1 MGSRGRRIAR
11 VCGRT
16 SVALASIAVLAVTA
30 YARNIHEQVQQA
42 VNTTPV
48 LAQVA
53 TETNAPPKDDGATDI
68 LLVGD
73 DRRTDLNGNPLPASI
88 LRQLRTEA
96 NDGLS
101 TDTLILLRIPKD
113 GGRSTAVSIPRD
125 TEVPIPGFRTDKINA
140 AYGAV
145 KYLTAQ
151 RLRAGGEHDDG
162 AVERESDAAG
172 RQALV
177 ESVQNLTGLRVD
189 HYAEVSLYG
198 FYLLSKAIG
207 GVPVCLLHA
216 TSDPNSGADFRAGP
230 QTVSGSNALSF
241 VRQRDNLPHGDLDRI
256 VRQQVFLASA
266 AKEVLSAG
274 TLLDAGRLAAL
285 TAAVQKSVVI
295 DQGWDVF
302 GFVQQAQ
309 SLTGGNVEFVT
320 IPVVNPNGR
329 NDRGQS
335 VVVVDPDAV
344 KKFVAGLAASPSG
357 FTASG
362 PLRLNGLTSS
372 GPLRLKAAPDPITV
386 NGTRCVN

>member
-1 MGSRGRRIAR
+1 MGSRGRKIAL

-16 SVALASIAVLAVTA
+16 SVALASAVVIAATAV
-30 YARNIHEQVQQA
+30 ARDARDQVQQA
-42 VNTTPV
+42 MTTTPV
-48 LAQVA
+48 LSQVA
-53 TETNAPPKDDGATDI
+53 TATDAPPKDDGATDI

-96 NDGLS
+96 NDGFS
-101 TDTLILLRIPKD
+101 TDTLILLRIPRN
-113 GGRSTAVSIPRD
+113 GGKSYAVSIPRD
-125 TEVPIPGFRTDKINA
+125 TEVPIPGYRTDKINA

-151 RLRAGGEHDDG
+151 RLRAAGEHDS
-162 AVERESDAAG
+162 AKIERDSDAAG

-177 ESVQNLTGLRVD
+177 SSVQSLTGLTVD

-198 FYLLSKAIG
+198 FYLLSRAIG

-216 TSDPNSGADFRAGP
+216 TSDPNSGADFPAGA
-230 QTVSGSNALSF
+230 QNVSGGSALSF

-256 VRQQVFLASA
+256 VRQQAFLASA
-266 AKEVLSAG
+266 ARKVLSAG
-274 TLLDAGRLAAL
+274 TLLDPGRLSAL
-285 TAAVQKSVVI
+285 AAAVQKSVVI

-335 VVVVDPDAV
+335 IVVVDPAAV
-344 KKFVAGLAASPSG
+344 KKFVAGLAAPSG
-357 FTASG
+357 FAARG
-362 PLRLNGLTSS
+362 PLRLNA
-372 GPLRLKAAPDPITV
+372 AAPASDPITV

>member
-1 MGSRGRRIAR
+1 MGSRGRRFAL
-11 VCGRT
+11 VCGRA
-16 SVALASIAVLAVTA
+16 SVALASALVIAATAV
-30 YARNIHEQVQQA
+30 ARNAHDQVQQA
-42 VNTTPV
+42 MTTTPV
-48 LAQVA
+48 LSQVA
-53 TETNAPPKDDGATDI
+53 TAPDAPPKDDGATDI

-73 DRRTDLNGNPLPASI
+73 DRRTDLKGNPLPASI

-96 NDGLS
+96 NDGFS

-113 GGRSTAVSIPRD
+113 GGKSYAVSIPRD
-125 TEVPIPGFRTDKINA
+125 TEVPIAGYRTDKINS

-151 RLRAGGEHDDG
+151 RLRANGEHDNTKIEQD
-162 AVERESDAAG
+162 SDAAG

-177 ESVQNLTGLRVD
+177 SSVQALTGLTVD

-198 FYLLSKAIG
+198 FYLLSQAIG

-216 TSDPNSGADFRAGP
+216 TSDPNSGANFRSGP
-230 QTVSGSNALSF
+230 QTVSGGSALSF

-256 VRQQVFLASA
+256 VRQQAFLAAA
-266 AKEVLSAG
+266 AKKVLSAG
-274 TLLDAGRLAAL
+274 TLLDPDRLSAL
-285 TAAVQKSVVI
+285 AAAVQKSVVI

-302 GFVQQAQ
+302 SFVQQAQ

-335 VVVVDPDAV
+335 IVVVDPAAV
-344 KKFVAGLAASPSG
+344 KTFVAGLADSSG
-357 FTASG
+357 FTAHG
-362 PLRLNGLTSS
+362 PLRLNA
-372 GPLRLKAAPDPITV
+372 AAPASDPITV

>member
-1 MGSRGRRIAR
+1 MGSRGRKIAL

-16 SVALASIAVLAVTA
+16 AVALASVALLAATA
-30 YARNIHEQVQQA
+30 LARNAHDQVQQGMT
-42 VNTTPV
+42 TTPV
-48 LAQVA
+48 LSQVA

-73 DRRTDLNGNPLPASI
+73 DRRTDLHGNPLPASI

-96 NDGLS
+96 NDGFS

-113 GGRSTAVSIPRD
+113 GSKSYAVSIPRD
-125 TEVPIPGFRTDKINA
+125 TEVPIPGYRTDKINA

-151 RLRAGGEHDDG
+151 RLRAAGEHDN
-162 AVERESDAAG
+162 AKVERDSDAAG

-177 ESVQNLTGLRVD
+177 ESVQNLTGLSVD

-198 FYLLSKAIG
+198 FYLLSQAIG
-207 GVPVCLLHA
+207 GVQVCLLHA
-216 TSDPNSGADFRAGP
+216 TSDPNSGANFRAGV
-230 QTVSGSNALSF
+230 QNVSGGNALSF

-266 AKEVLSAG
+266 AKKVLSAG
-274 TLLDAGRLAAL
+274 TLLDSDRFAAL

-335 VVVVDPDAV
+335 IVVVDPAAV
-344 KKFVAGLAASPSG
+344 KKYVAGLVSGSPSG
-357 FTASG
+357 FAAAG
-362 PLRLNGLTSS
+362 PLRLN
-372 GPLRLKAAPDPITV
+372 AATPPSEPITV

>member
-73 DRRTDLNGNPLPASI
+73 DRRTDLNGSPLPASI

-362 PLRLNGLTSS
+362 PLRLNGLTS
-372 GPLRLKAAPDPITV
+372 PRLNAGPDPITV

>member
-1 MGSRGRRIAR
+1 MGSHRRKIAL

-16 SVALASIAVLAVTA
+16 SVALASAVIIAATAV
-30 YARNIHEQVQQA
+30 ARNAHDQVQQA
-42 VNTTPV
+42 MTTTPV
-48 LAQVA
+48 LSQVA
-53 TETNAPPKDDGATDI
+53 TATDAPPKDDGATDI

-73 DRRTDLNGNPLPASI
+73 DRRTDLHGNPLPASI

-96 NDGLS
+96 NDGFS
-101 TDTLILLRIPKD
+101 TDTLILLRIPKN
-113 GGRSTAVSIPRD
+113 GGKSYAVSIPRD
-125 TEVPIPGFRTDKINA
+125 TEVPIPGFRTDKINS

-151 RLRAGGEHDDG
+151 RLRAAGERDS
-162 AVERESDAAG
+162 AKVERDSDAAG

-177 ESVQNLTGLRVD
+177 ASVQSLTGLTVD

-198 FYLLSKAIG
+198 FYLLSRAIG

-216 TSDPNSGADFRAGP
+216 TSDPNSGANFPAGV
-230 QTVSGSNALSF
+230 QNVSGGSALSF

-256 VRQQVFLASA
+256 VRQQAFLASA
-266 AKEVLSAG
+266 AKKVLSAG
-274 TLLDAGRLAAL
+274 TLLDPDRLSAL
-285 TAAVQKSVVI
+285 TTAVQKSVVI
-295 DQGWDVF
+295 DQGWDVL

-320 IPVVNPNGR
+320 IPVVTPNGR

-335 VVVVDPDAV
+335 IVVVDPAAV
-344 KKFVAGLAASPSG
+344 KKFVAGLAAPSG
-357 FTASG
+357 FTSHG
-362 PLRLNGLTSS
+362 PLRLNA
-372 GPLRLKAAPDPITV
+372 AAPSSDPITV

>member
-1 MGSRGRRIAR
+1 MGSRGRRIAL
-11 VCGRT
+11 VCGRA
-16 SVALASIAVLAVTA
+16 SVALASALVLAATA
-30 YARNIHEQVQQA
+30 VARNAHDQVQQA
-42 VNTTPV
+42 MTTTPV
-48 LAQVA
+48 LSQVA
-53 TETNAPPKDDGATDI
+53 TASDAPPKDDNATDI

-73 DRRTDLNGNPLPASI
+73 DRRTDLQGNPLPASI

-113 GGRSTAVSIPRD
+113 GGKSYAVSIPRD
-125 TEVPIPGFRTDKINA
+125 TEVPIPGYRTDKINA

-151 RLRAGGEHDDG
+151 RMRAAGEHDS
-162 AVERESDAAG
+162 AKIERDSDAAG

-177 ESVQNLTGLRVD
+177 TSVQHLTGLTVD

-198 FYLLSKAIG
+198 FYLLSQAIG

-216 TSDPNSGADFRAGP
+216 TSDANSGADFRAGV
-230 QTVSGSNALSF
+230 QNVSGGAALSF

-256 VRQQVFLASA
+256 VRQQAFLASA
-266 AKEVLSAG
+266 AKKILSAG
-274 TLLDAGRLAAL
+274 TLFDSGRLAAL
-285 TAAVQKSVVI
+285 TTAVQKSVVI

-320 IPVVNPNGR
+320 IPVVDPNGR

-335 VVVVDPDAV
+335 IVVVDPAAV
-344 KKFVAGLAASPSG
+344 QKFVAGLAAGSPAG
-357 FTASG
+357 FASAG
-362 PLRLNGLTSS
+362 PLRLN
-372 GPLRLKAAPDPITV
+372 AAPEPITV

>member
-1 MGSRGRRIAR
+1 MGSRGRTIAR

-16 SVALASIAVLAVTA
+16 SVALASIAVLAATA
-30 YARNIHEQVQQA
+30 FARNIHEQVQQA

-53 TETNAPPKDDGATDI
+53 TETDAPPKDDGATDI

-73 DRRTDLNGNPLPASI
+73 DRRTDLNGNPLPASV

-113 GGRSTAVSIPRD
+113 GSRGTAVSIPRD

-151 RLRAGGEHDDG
+151 RLRAGGEHDAA

-266 AKEVLSAG
+266 AKQVLSAG
-274 TLLDAGRLAAL
+274 TLLDGDRLAAL

-344 KKFVAGLAASPSG
+344 KKFVAGLATGSPSG
-357 FTASG
+357 FTAGG
-362 PLRLNGLTSS
+362 PLRLN
-372 GPLRLKAAPDPITV
+372 AAPDPITV

>member
-1 MGSRGRRIAR
+1 VVVLAA
-11 VCGRT
+11 T
-16 SVALASIAVLAVTA
+16 ALA
-30 YARNIHEQVQQA
+30 RNAHDQVQQGMT
-42 VNTTPV
+42 TTPV
-48 LAQVA
+48 LSQVA

-73 DRRTDLNGNPLPASI
+73 DRRTDLKGNPLPASI

-96 NDGLS
+96 NDGFS

-113 GGRSTAVSIPRD
+113 GGKSYAVSIPRD
-125 TEVPIPGFRTDKINA
+125 TEVPIPGYRTDKVNA

-151 RLRAGGEHDDG
+151 RLRAAGEHDRAKIEQD
-162 AVERESDAAG
+162 SDAAG

-177 ESVQNLTGLRVD
+177 ESVQNLTGLSVD

-198 FYLLSKAIG
+198 FYLLSQAIG

-216 TSDPNSGADFRAGP
+216 TSDPNSGADFRAGE
-230 QTVSGSNALSF
+230 QTVSGGNALSF

-256 VRQQVFLASA
+256 VRQQAFLASA
-266 AKEVLSAG
+266 AKKVLSAG
-274 TLLDAGRLAAL
+274 TLLDGGKMAAL

-295 DQGWDVF
+295 DQGWDVL

-309 SLTGGNVEFVT
+309 SLTAGNVEFMT
-320 IPVVNPNGR
+320 IPVVDSNGR

-335 VVVVDPDAV
+335 IVVVDPAAV
-344 KKFVAGLAASPSG
+344 KRFVAGLASAPPSG
-357 FTASG
+357 FAG
-362 PLRLNGLTSS
+362 PGALRLNG
-372 GPLRLKAAPDPITV
+372 KAAPASDPISV